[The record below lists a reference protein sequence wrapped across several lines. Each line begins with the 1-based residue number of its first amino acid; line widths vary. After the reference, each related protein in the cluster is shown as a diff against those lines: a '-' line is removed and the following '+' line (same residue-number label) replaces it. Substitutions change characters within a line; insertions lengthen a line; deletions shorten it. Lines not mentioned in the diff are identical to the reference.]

1 MRRDRLQNH
10 VSGSVLTLPTCAVL
24 FFVSWYFTNQ
34 NVLLD
39 PWTWGMLLVLVFT
52 VYILIEMNNRNQL
65 LRIRSRMVSS
75 VWLVLVAC
83 MPVLQKYGDG
93 PLAACAMAGA
103 YFMLFRTY
111 QKTGSEADSF
121 HYGLMLGL
129 SSLFLPKLIF
139 CVPLFLWHQMVFLR
153 SMTLRN
159 LCAVMVGGL
168 FPFIVLSAYSLVA
181 DDWSNQL
188 SWWQD
193 LRQLMPL
200 SIDAYNHL
208 SVQQIVG
215 WGLVSFLSLLGFM
228 HYLSTSYNDKI
239 QVRMLLY
246 ILCFQ
251 WFVLEV
257 FVGLQPQQLD
267 DFLPLMAVTG
277 APLIA
282 HYFALTHSWISN
294 VVFILSIMT
303 CIMLLVLHSFGYEL
317 GMPLA
322 ISWFK

>member
-39 PWTWGMLLVLVFT
+39 PWTWVMLLVLVFT
-52 VYILIEMNNRNQL
+52 AYILIEMNNRNQL
-65 LRIRSRMVSS
+65 LRVRSRMVSS
-75 VWLVLVAC
+75 VWLVFVAC
-83 MPVLQKYGDG
+83 MPVLQIYGEG
-93 PLAACAMAGA
+93 PVAACAMAGA

-111 QKTGSEADSF
+111 QKICSEADSF

-139 CVPLFLWHQMVFLR
+139 CLPLFLWHQTIFLR

-159 LCAVMVGGL
+159 LCAVIVGCL
-168 FPFIVLSAYSLVA
+168 FPYIALSGYSLVA
-181 DDWSNQL
+181 DDWSNL
-188 SWWQD
+188 LYWWQD
-193 LRQLMPL
+193 LRQLVPL
-200 SIDAYNHL
+200 SVDAYKHL
-208 SVQQIVG
+208 SVLQIAG
-215 WGLVSFLSLLGFM
+215 WGLVSFLSLLGFL
-228 HYLSTSYNDKI
+228 HYLSSSYNDKI

-251 WFVLEV
+251 WFVLETYV
-257 FVGLQPQQLD
+257 CLQPHQLD
-267 DFLPLMAVTG
+267 NYMPVIAVTG
-277 APLIA
+277 APLTA

-294 VVFILSIMT
+294 VVFILSIIA
-303 CIMLLVLHSFGYEL
+303 CIA
-317 GMPLA
+317 LA
-322 ISWFK
+322 CLSSMIPFALEII